1 MGPQRIEERGVLR
14 QRFGMEFGIAAGQP
28 ERIAIGQGV
37 SGKRREEMEVRPQF
51 AKHRQIVGIDEGE
64 TGIAGD
70 RDALSFEVRRK
81 RGVIGTGAEGDRRR
95 QLVHLVRKASRAGRD
110 PFVQTGDLVRH
121 QQAEMAFGQGEFG
134 AALHRA
140 QPSHRRA
147 HAVFQHGGMA
157 RASHAIGD
165 RAVQRDVAAVGGEAV
180 DDRAE
185 ALRHGRTV
193 DHRQHRQAEAGGD
206 IGCRWIA
213 VEQAHHAFDED
224 DVRFARR
231 LVEKAA
237 AIILAHHEQVE
248 REDRVAARPLEDHR
262 VEEVGPALE
271 HAHPQATIAVAAR
284 EGGSDRRLALSR
296 RRRGDQQRG
305 AARAAGQRSMPFCAR
320 TPARKACF
328 TSRIELT
335 VSAASMKSSC
345 AARPVITTC
354 CIGGRA
360 SIAGMISSSER

>member
-1 MGPQRIEERGVLR
+1 
-14 QRFGMEFGIAAGQP
+14 
-28 ERIAIGQGV
+28 
-37 SGKRREEMEVRPQF
+37 MEVRPQL
-51 AKHRQIVGIDEGE
+51 AKHRKIVGIDEGK
-64 TGIAGD
+64 TGIACD
-70 RDALSFEVRRK
+70 RDALSFKVCRQ
-81 RGVIGTGAEGDRRR
+81 RGVISSGGEGDRRR
-95 QLVHLVRKASRAGRD
+95 QVVHCGWKPPRARCN
-110 PFVQTGDLVRH
+110 PFVQAGDLIRY
-121 QQAEMAFGQGEFG
+121 QQAKMALGQGEVG
-134 AALHRA
+134 AALHCA
-140 QPSHRRA
+140 QPAHRRA
-147 HAVFQHGGMA
+147 YAVFQHGGMA

-185 ALRHGRTV
+185 ALRHRRTV

-206 IGCRWIA
+206 IGSRRIA
-213 VEQAHHAFDED
+213 IEQAHHAFDED
-224 DVRFARR
+224 NVRRARR
-231 LVEKAA
+231 LVEQAA

-248 REDRVAARPLEDHR
+248 RQDGMPARPLEDHR
-262 VEEVGPALE
+262 VEKVWPALE
-271 HAHPQATIAVAAR
+271 HAHPQAAIAVAAR
-284 EGGSDRRLALSR
+284 EGGGDRGLALSR
-296 RRRGDQQRG
+296 CGRGDQQRG